1 MDVVGTL
8 TDGSVPVLFDTDV
21 NAPALAEYTYHAR
34 PGQSS
39 VAYITVGTGV
49 GVGLVINGTTV
60 HGALGGYIGWDMGR
74 GRGDGQGGRYINIVQ
89 ANRPCNQSITQ
100 SKQTRRDVSFQQ
112 GWCTRRAGMCQ

>member
-21 NAPALAEYTYHAR
+21 NAPALAEFTYHAG

-60 HGALGGYIGWDMGR
+60 HGAWVRVGLGVVRFRTGMGTGRWTGRREGPMSCRAMIGPSPSVHTTYRFHSHD
-74 GRGDGQGGRYINIVQ
+74 Q
-89 ANRPCNQSITQ
+89 
-100 SKQTRRDVSFQQ
+100 
-112 GWCTRRAGMCQ
+112 

>member
-1 MDVVGTL
+1 MYVATETVGPAAGKAPPSHPAITPPPSKQPPKQNVDVVGTL

-60 HGALGGYIGWDMGR
+60 HGAWLWVWVGVCWVLLGGT
-74 GRGDGQGGRYINIVQ
+74 GGGPFCR
-89 ANRPCNQSITQ
+89 
-100 SKQTRRDVSFQQ
+100 
-112 GWCTRRAGMCQ
+112 WC